1 MTFLIN
7 LFFSITLLNLLFQ
20 LGNIITKNKSKRV
33 DPYFFISIVFGYTI
47 LSLVVQ
53 YLLIFD
59 SYSLISAI
67 ISISILISLLNIKLF
82 IEKIKSL
89 VLQLGQYNFPI
100 ILILAVLFLSI
111 FHPVNDADSL
121 GYHLFIP
128 KEITINKKFQW
139 NNSLY
144 TFGLYGTGEFFNVI
158 LMLFKSSYLNN
169 LLQFISL
176 LFLFFELFGYNP
188 KKNIDFKYLSFFG
201 IPCLIYFFFG
211 GKPHLMALAISIFL
225 FRRTLKDQNFNQ
237 FLFFSTLIILPLIK
251 INFLLSSF
259 LLFIVYLINKFQKIK
274 IAKSLLFIIPLTLLV
289 YFPYFYFKIQ
299 NGFEFDLNIFLP
311 IKNDFPARNEFL
323 NFINNYK
330 GESNLNF
337 PINLFFSDNI
347 GSYSTLMG
355 LPFTLL
361 ILKKIKY
368 NIIHNITSLFYLI
381 LIPIYIQPTARFIIE
396 PLFWLYI
403 TNENSKSLISI
414 QYIKFL
420 SYPLA
425 LIQLIFFTLFTYNS
439 IYSIFNPY
447 YINSKTTYGYNFAN
461 NVNRLIDNNEGI
473 IVDHRSKSLLNH
485 KYVYTSDFIGF
496 KWSKKEINNLL
507 QINKINYIVARDK
520 NLNEYLKYSNNII
533 SGPHNFKE
541 VTRNP
546 ISKGINDK
554 FWILSFDKTLNCI
567 D

>member
-1 MTFLIN
+1 M
-7 LFFSITLLNLLFQ
+7 
-20 LGNIITKNKSKRV
+20 
-33 DPYFFISIVFGYTI
+33 
-47 LSLVVQ
+47 
-53 YLLIFD
+53 
-59 SYSLISAI
+59 
-67 ISISILISLLNIKLF
+67 SILISLLNIKLF
-82 IEKIKSL
+82 IKKIKNL
-89 VLQLGQYNFPI
+89 VLHIGQYNFPI

-128 KEITINKKFQW
+128 KEIIINEKFQW

-144 TFGLYGTGEFFNVI
+144 TFGLFGIGEFFNII
-158 LMLFKSSYLNN
+158 LILFKSHYLSN

-176 LFLFFELFGYNP
+176 LFLFFELFGYDP

-201 IPCLIYFFFG
+201 IPCFIYFYFG

-225 FRRTLKDQNFNQ
+225 FRKTLKDQNFNQ

-251 INFLLSSF
+251 INFLISSF
-259 LLFIVYLINKFQKIK
+259 LLFILYLTNKFQKIK
-274 IAKSLLFIIPLTLLV
+274 IVNSLILIIPLTFLV
-289 YFPYFYFKIQ
+289 YFPYLYFKIQ
-299 NGFEFDLNIFLP
+299 NGFQFDFNIFLP
-311 IKNDFPARNEFL
+311 VKNDFPARDEFL
-323 NFINNYK
+323 NFINNY
-330 GESNLNF
+330 ESGSSLNF
-337 PINLFFSDNI
+337 PINLFFSDNF

-361 ILKKIKY
+361 IVKKIKY
-368 NIIHNITSLFYLI
+368 NISHNITSFFYLI
-381 LIPIYIQPTARFIIE
+381 LIPILIQPTARFIIE

-403 TNENSKSLISI
+403 TNENSKSLISS
-414 QYIKFL
+414 QYIKFF

-425 LIQLIFFTLFTYNS
+425 LIQLLFFTLFAYNS
-439 IYSIFNPY
+439 IYSIFNPH
-447 YINSKTTYGYNFAN
+447 YINSKTTYGYNFAK

-496 KWSKKEINNLL
+496 KWSKKDINNLL
-507 QINKINYIVARDK
+507 QINKINYIVTRDK

-533 SGPHNFKE
+533 SGPHKFKE